1 MASSSE
7 SARSHRDKESDGIGA
22 QASAARGA
30 ASYQYRVFETD
41 EFVSKLE
48 ALPGRQ
54 ARTIRGKLRSYVYP
68 QIRAQPFYGANIR
81 KLRGFAT
88 DVWRYRIGKFRVFY
102 TVDEDDRVVSL
113 VTIEHRKDAYR

>member
-1 MASSSE
+1 M
-7 SARSHRDKESDGIGA
+7 RSHRPLG
-22 QASAARGA
+22 GA
-30 ASYQYRVFETD
+30 ASDQYQVFETD

-54 ARTIRGKLRSYVYP
+54 ARTIRGKLSSYVYP

-88 DVWRYRIGKFRVFY
+88 DVWRYRIGNYRVFY